1 MLQKITYVIEN
12 IVKCIAIFP
21 LLLITILMIRYQ
33 NNVVMNISE
42 KSMISINN
50 ITIIIPVLLLTIGL
64 FGVLRAVR
72 TVNAWWV
79 FGIPA
84 VIYFLVGMFLIWKID
99 MTQYNDSGLCY
110 TYATGF
116 LQGDY
121 SGFQKGEY
129 VYEYPHQLGLILYD
143 SFLILLC
150 DKISFVYCVNL
161 LWVIAGTFILWRGVL
176 EESQNHREGKITIL
190 LAFGFVPQFL
200 FLFFAYG
207 LVPGLGCLLFALY
220 FWGRYFQK
228 EEKGCLVLGLLF
240 LGAACLIRMNY
251 VIAGIALL
259 IIGLLQGI
267 KRKKKAVFVACILLL
282 LIMILPKVLVTKG
295 VERITGADL
304 SQGMPATL
312 HIAMGLQN
320 NKERAAGWYNG
331 FNHTVY
337 METGCDVERSRE
349 IGLETIEERLSYFVY
364 HPGKGL
370 EFFGEKVIT
379 TWCEPTFQSVWSGP
393 MMGVN
398 GKTKV
403 PQLQEFYSGGASF
416 KAFSF
421 IMNGFNILIFVFS
434 AFYTVWNLLLEK
446 QSMGLLKLFG
456 ILFFLGGFLFHL
468 FWETKSQYVYPYV
481 VCLLP
486 VAAGGVQVIL
496 ERCFSKSPLKDLG

>member
-1 MLQKITYVIEN
+1 MLQRITYVIEN
-12 IVKCIAIFP
+12 IIKCIAILP
-21 LLLITILMIRYQ
+21 LLLLTICMIRYQ
-33 NNVVMNISE
+33 SNVVMNISE
-42 KSMISINN
+42 KSIVSANDV
-50 ITIIIPVLLLTIGL
+50 TIIIPVLLLTIGL
-64 FGVLRAVR
+64 LGALRAVKK
-72 TVNAWWV
+72 VNARWV
-79 FGIPA
+79 FVILAG
-84 VIYFLVGMFLIWKID
+84 IYFIAGMFLIWKID

-110 TYATGF
+110 TNAAKL

-143 SFLILLC
+143 SLLIFLC

-161 LWVIAGTFILWRGVL
+161 LWVIAGAFILWRGVL
-176 EESQNHREGKITIL
+176 RESQNHREGKIILL
-190 LAFGFVPQFL
+190 LAFGFLPQFL

-228 EEKGCLVLGLLF
+228 EEKWCLVLGLLF
-240 LGAACLIRMNY
+240 LGAACLVRMNY
-251 VIAGIALL
+251 MIAGIALF
-259 IIGLLQGI
+259 IICLLQGM
-267 KRKKKAVFVACILLL
+267 KRKKKSVFVACVLVLV
-282 LIMILPKVLVTKG
+282 IMIVPKVLVTKG
-295 VERITGADL
+295 FEKVTGADL

-312 HIAMGLQN
+312 HIAMGLQSN
-320 NKERAAGWYNG
+320 EERAAGWYNG

-337 METGCDVERSRE
+337 LETDCNVERSKA
-349 IGLETIEERLSYFVY
+349 IGLEAIEERISYFV
-364 HPGKGL
+364 HNPGKGL

-398 GKTKV
+398 GKTTV

-421 IMNGFNILIFVFS
+421 IMNGFNIMVFVF
-434 AFYTVWNLLLEK
+434 AVFYTIWNVFSEK
-446 QSMGLLKLFG
+446 KSMGVLKFFG

-486 VAAGGVQVIL
+486 VAAGGVRVVI
-496 ERCFSKSPLKDLG
+496 ERYFSKCPSKHLG